1 MTRYFVSRMLGIIP
15 TFLLLLFIV
24 VTLIRFIP
32 GDIVDLMLQEQ
43 GGSSAGSGT
52 TKLAR
57 DIIEER
63 LGLDRP
69 LLVQYGDYIVGML
82 RGSLGESLWDQRPV
96 INLILSRSAVTLEVA
111 AFAIVVS
118 LLIALPVGIISAVK
132 QDTPL
137 DYIVRSLII
146 LGISVPGFAIATAIV
161 IFPALWWG
169 YSVSFIYTSFT
180 EDPIQHLILIT
191 PPAIVLGTQ
200 LSASVA
206 RMTRT
211 MMLEVMQE
219 DYIRTARSKGL
230 GGSRVIMGHALKNA
244 LIPVV
249 TLLGLQ
255 ITFLIGGSV
264 ITETVFVLPG
274 LGRLLLESIGY
285 RDYPVIQGIVVTIGL
300 GVMLINLLIDMSYA
314 FLDPRI
320 RYS

>member
-1 MTRYFVSRMLGIIP
+1 MTRYFVSRILGIIP

-96 INLILSRSAVTLEVA
+96 INMILSRSAVTLEVA

-180 EDPIQHLILIT
+180 EDPIKHLILIT

>member
-96 INLILSRSAVTLEVA
+96 INMILSRSAVTLEVA